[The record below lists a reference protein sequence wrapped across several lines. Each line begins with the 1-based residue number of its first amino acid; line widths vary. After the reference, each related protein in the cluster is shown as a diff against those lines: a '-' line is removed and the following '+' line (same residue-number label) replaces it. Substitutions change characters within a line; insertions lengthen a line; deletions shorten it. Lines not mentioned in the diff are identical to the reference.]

1 MLKPGNQYFHKVG
14 VVGICASLPE
24 KILIASA
31 TVGRYRCLL
40 SNADNHAMREINQ
53 RRLRYFHEVLT
64 HGSIRGAADS
74 VNTAPSVITRQI
86 KLLEDE
92 VGMVLFERHPRGV
105 APTEAALQLLE
116 YWRACQAQHEHLQDR
131 LNELRGLQRGQVRIS
146 ISEGFVDD
154 FLDEVLNSF
163 SAQYPKLD
171 VVMNVAPVNE
181 VVKDVEED
189 IAHIGIAYNPPS
201 SQHVRYLASSPQPV
215 VLLAARGHPLLQGD
229 SRAPISV
236 HQALSYPVAI
246 MPVTFGLGQLVQALA
261 FADNLR
267 LAPVLTANSLHAL
280 IRFAKAGRG
289 VVFATA
295 FAARAELEAGTLISR
310 PVDHPLFSSAQAR
323 VLVRGGRPL
332 SKGADE
338 LLKRILHDMTVFQR
352 HGASARRPCTRKK

>member
-1 MLKPGNQYFHKVG
+1 
-14 VVGICASLPE
+14 
-24 KILIASA
+24 
-31 TVGRYRCLL
+31 
-40 SNADNHAMREINQ
+40 MREINQ

-92 VGMVLFERHPRGV
+92 VGMVLFERHPRGL
-105 APTEAALQLLE
+105 APTEAAHQLLE
-116 YWRACQAQHEHLQDR
+116 YWRACQAQHEHLEGK

-146 ISEGFVDD
+146 ISEGFIND

-171 VVMNVAPVNE
+171 VAMHVAPVNE
-181 VVKDVEED
+181 VVKDVKED
-189 IAHIGIAYNPPS
+189 TAHIGIAYNPPS
-201 SQHVRYLASSPQPV
+201 SPHIRYLARSPEPV
-215 VLLAARGHPLLQGD
+215 VLLASGDHPLAEGD
-229 SRAPISV
+229 IRAPISV
-236 HQALSYPVAI
+236 HQALSYPIAI
-246 MPVTFGLGQLVQALA
+246 MPVAFGLGQLMEALA
-261 FADNLR
+261 FAENLR

-289 VVFATA
+289 VIFATT
-295 FAARAELEAGTLISR
+295 FAARAELEAGTLIAR
-310 PVDHPLFSSAQAR
+310 TVDHPLLSSAQAR

-338 LLKRILHDMTVFQR
+338 LLKRIQRDMSVFQR
-352 HGASARRPCTRKK
+352 HSSSERQVSTRKKR